1 MKRVDH
7 CPVCQNNKISNMVE
21 INGNGNKER
30 VLSPYPIPERVSYAK
45 CDHCNAF
52 EVGQRLGESG
62 TIHRIGLFVVTASGE
77 IHLSEDAVK
86 KIIEETRGLIA
97 DYRYKGYLDKVAENP
112 YDNAIGAIMLDQIEE
127 EGQENEFKQKYPRS
141 YDALV
146 RRRLKVQGKWD
157 TRSPSPIL

>member
-7 CPVCQNNKISNMVE
+7 CPVCENNKISNMVE

-30 VLSPYPIPERVSYAK
+30 VLSPYPILPEIVSYAK

-77 IHLSEDAVK
+77 IHLSEDTVK

-97 DYRYKGYLDKVAENP
+97 DYRYKGYLDKIAENP
-112 YDNAIGAIMLDQIEE
+112 YDNAVGAIMLDFIEE
-127 EGQENEFKQKYPRS
+127 EDQEFKQKYPKS
-141 YDALV
+141 YDALI

-157 TRSPSPIL
+157 IQAPSPIL